1 MTGLTHDPQSFDPRR
16 WRREQTGSSSPA
28 PASAPPI
35 ASPSVARLPRAALAG
50 SAAILALGGT
60 AAWLSQPVPPP
71 ASLAAG
77 PVAAPVEERRM
88 LVLAGRDDLASA
100 LVASGVAADAAAA
113 AARVAYPLLARAG
126 EVRAA
131 MTLHPANGGMELI
144 RLAASNPD
152 ASGVTVVRGAQGFTA
167 AAVAA
172 DLDTRVVVR
181 RGTMDDTSFYSSAV
195 AAGVIDSLIPDF
207 AKALSYDFDFQR
219 EVGKGDGFE
228 AAFEQRVDAD
238 GRAVGPPTLLY
249 ASLTARNKTASA
261 YRFTLPGADEAS
273 WFDRTGRPVKRELL
287 RTPID
292 AARVSSGFGF
302 RLHPVLGFMK
312 LHKGTD
318 FAAPTGTPIFASGD
332 ATVEFAGPKG
342 PNGNF
347 VKLLHDNGWESLY
360 LHMNAFAAGIA
371 AGAHVRQGQQIGE
384 VGTTGR
390 STGPHLHYELHVSG
404 EPVDPLS
411 VRVEAARPLKGATLK
426 AFLTERDRIDVSRA
440 RDAS

>member
-16 WRREQTGSSSPA
+16 WRRETAPTPA
-28 PASAPPI
+28 PEAPAVARSSAP
-35 ASPSVARLPRAALAG
+35 RLPRAALAG
-50 SAAILALGGT
+50 SAAILALGGI
-60 AAWLSQPVPPP
+60 AAWLSKPVLPP
-71 ASLAAG
+71 AALAAR

-100 LVASGVAADAAAA
+100 LVASGIAAEAAAA
-113 AARVAYPLLARAG
+113 AARVAYPLLAQTG

-131 MTLHPANGGMELI
+131 MTLHPAGAAMDLV

-152 ASGVTVVRGAQGFTA
+152 ASGVTVTRGAQGFIA

-181 RGTMDDTSFYSSAV
+181 RGTMDANNFYSSAV

-238 GRAVGPPTLLY
+238 DRAVGPPTLLY
-249 ASLTARNKTASA
+249 ASLTARDRTASA
-261 YRFTLPGADEAS
+261 YRFALPGEDEAS
-273 WFDRTGRPVKRELL
+273 WYDRTGRPVKRELL

-318 FAAPTGTPIFASGD
+318 FAAPTGTPILASGD

-347 VKLLHDNGWESLY
+347 VKLMHDNGWESLY
-360 LHMNAFAAGIA
+360 LHMNAFAPGIA

-404 EPVDPLS
+404 EAMDPLS
-411 VRVEAARPLKGATLK
+411 IRVEAARPLKGTKLK
-426 AFLTERDRIDVSRA
+426 AFLRERDRIDVSRA